1 MKINTILVLALTFTI
16 LSCNSSNEES
26 ESEKAQ
32 HNESLWSSFHGNPS
46 NTGFYSG
53 EETNVKGKLKWKFE
67 TRDDVSSSPVVYK
80 GMVYCGSDDNNLYAI
95 DAQTGKE
102 KWKFEN
108 HSVTLLFFYI

>member
-1 MKINTILVLALTFTI
+1 MKINTILVSALTFTI

-53 EETNVKGKLKWKFE
+53 EETNVKGKLKEIKKQ
-67 TRDDVSSSPVVYK
+67 S
-80 GMVYCGSDDNNLYAI
+80 
-95 DAQTGKE
+95 
-102 KWKFEN
+102 
-108 HSVTLLFFYI
+108 